1 MRVLFV
7 CSAGMS
13 STIAV
18 NALKEEAKK
27 NGIEIEV
34 LAVGTQEFVD
44 EVKNG
49 WDVAMV
55 APQIRHRY
63 SYLEEAAKEANVP
76 CALIQPQAYS
86 PLGGSRLLAQ
96 AKTLFEQRR

>member
-1 MRVLFV
+1 MIRVLFV

-18 NALKEEAKK
+18 NALKKEAEKK
-27 NGIEIEV
+27 GIEMEV
-34 LAVGTQEFVD
+34 LAVGTQEFEG

-63 SYLEEAAKEANVP
+63 TYLADFAKETNVP

-86 PLGGSRLLAQ
+86 PLGGPKLLAQ
-96 AKTLFEQRR
+96 VLELKK